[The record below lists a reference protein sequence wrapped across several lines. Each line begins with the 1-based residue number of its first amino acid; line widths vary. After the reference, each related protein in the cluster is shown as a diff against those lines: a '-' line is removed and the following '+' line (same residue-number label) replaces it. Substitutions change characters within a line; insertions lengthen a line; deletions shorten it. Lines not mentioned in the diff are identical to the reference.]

1 MNRPDG
7 WGGPPFAGAQQ
18 WGPGAPHPGQPYP
31 GQYPPP
37 GGPRPPYPPHPAP
50 WPGAGQ
56 HFAPPPPARRS
67 GSGRRPLVLVLAG
80 LVVLALL
87 GGGGLLMSGAIG
99 ARDQA
104 APVVPVSAPAANPG
118 PAVPDAP
125 AVEPSPAGSN
135 VTIALPPTID
145 GRQQLDSPFAKALVD
160 PMREQLAAT
169 ASADAVVGLYGNPD
183 QSPAFLVA
191 ASTTTYDTEQ
201 LLTGMAAGMQESAP
215 GNVAFVDQP
224 AGPLGG
230 TMRCAETD
238 GMSMCLWGA
247 DGTFGM
253 NMVYNQNL
261 ADAAATTLRV
271 REAVEKR
278 SA

>member
-1 MNRPDG
+1 MTRPDG
-7 WGGPPFAGAQQ
+7 LGGPPFAGAQQ
-18 WGPGAPHPGQPYP
+18 WGPAAPYPGQPYP
-31 GQYPPP
+31 GQYHP
-37 GGPRPPYPPHPAP
+37 GAGPRPPYPPPSAP

-56 HFAPPPPARRS
+56 HFAPPPTPRRS
-67 GSGRRPLVLVLAG
+67 GTGTKPMVLVLVA
-80 LVVLALL
+80 LVVLTLAGGGALL
-87 GGGGLLMSGAIG
+87 ISGAVG

-104 APVVPVSAPAANPG
+104 APVISVSAPAA
-118 PAVPDAP
+118 D
-125 AVEPSPAGSN
+125 PSPAAATAGPAASN
-135 VTIALPPTID
+135 VTVTLPPTID
-145 GRQQLDSPFAKALVD
+145 GRQQLDSPIAKALVD

-169 ASADAVVGLYGNPD
+169 ASADAVVGLYSNPD

-201 LLTGMAAGMQESAP
+201 LLIGMATGMQQSAAGE
-215 GNVAFVDQP
+215 VAFVDQP

-238 GMSMCLWGA
+238 GMTMCLWGA

-261 ADAAATTLRV
+261 AEAAATTLRV
-271 REAVEKR
+271 RAAVEKH

>member
-1 MNRPDG
+1 MTRPYG
-7 WGGPPFAGAQQ
+7 FGGPPFVGAPQ
-18 WGPGAPHPGQPYP
+18 WGPAAPHPGRPYP
-31 GQYPPP
+31 GQYHPG
-37 GGPRPPYPPHPAP
+37 GGPRPPYPPPLTP
-50 WPGAGQ
+50 WPGAAQ
-56 HFAPPPPARRS
+56 HFARPPATPRRS
-67 GSGRRPLVLVLAG
+67 GAGRKPVLLVLVG

-87 GGGGLLMSGAIG
+87 GGGALLVSGALG

-104 APVVPVSAPAANPG
+104 APVIPVSAPGADPNPAAVAPG
-118 PAVPDAP
+118 PASGGPGSA
-125 AVEPSPAGSN
+125 ASN

-145 GRQQLDSPFAKALVD
+145 GRQQLDSPIAKALVD

-169 ASADAVVGLYGNPD
+169 ASADAVVGLYSNPD

-201 LLTGMAAGMQESAP
+201 LLTGMQQSAAGD
-215 GNVAFVDQP
+215 VAFVDQP

-230 TMRCAETD
+230 IMRCAETD
-238 GMSMCLWGA
+238 GMTMCLWGA
-247 DGTFGM
+247 DGAFGM

-261 ADAAATTLRV
+261 AEAAATTLRV
-271 REAVEKR
+271 REAVEKH

>member
-1 MNRPDG
+1 MV
-7 WGGPPFAGAQQ
+7 
-18 WGPGAPHPGQPYP
+18 
-31 GQYPPP
+31 
-37 GGPRPPYPPHPAP
+37 
-50 WPGAGQ
+50 
-56 HFAPPPPARRS
+56 
-67 GSGRRPLVLVLAG
+67 LVLVG
-80 LVVLALL
+80 LVVLSLF
-87 GGGGLLMSGAIG
+87 GGGALLMSGAIG

-104 APVVPVSAPAANPG
+104 APVVPVSAPAADPSPAAAAPG
-118 PAVPDAP
+118 PAAGGPI
-125 AVEPSPAGSN
+125 PAGSN

-145 GRQQLDSPFAKALVD
+145 GRQQLDSPIAKALVD

-169 ASADAVVGLYGNPD
+169 ASADAVVGLYSNPD

-201 LLTGMAAGMQESAP
+201 LLTGMAAGMQQSAA
-215 GNVAFVDQP
+215 GDVAFVDQP

-238 GMSMCLWGA
+238 GMTMCLWGA

-261 ADAAATTLRV
+261 AEAAATTLRV
-271 REAVEKR
+271 REAVEKH

>member
-1 MNRPDG
+1 MV
-7 WGGPPFAGAQQ
+7 
-18 WGPGAPHPGQPYP
+18 
-31 GQYPPP
+31 
-37 GGPRPPYPPHPAP
+37 
-50 WPGAGQ
+50 
-56 HFAPPPPARRS
+56 
-67 GSGRRPLVLVLAG
+67 LVLVA

-99 ARDQA
+99 TSDQA
-104 APVVPVSAPAANPG
+104 APVVSVSAPAGDPSPAVPG
-118 PAVPDAP
+118 PA
-125 AVEPSPAGSN
+125 AVGPSLAGST

-145 GRQQLDSPFAKALVD
+145 GRQQLDSPIAKALVD

-169 ASADAVVGLYGNPD
+169 ASADAVVGLYSNSD

-201 LLTGMAAGMQESAP
+201 LLTGMAAGMQQSAP
-215 GNVAFVDQP
+215 GDVAFVDQP

-230 TMRCAETD
+230 TMRCAETAS
-238 GMSMCLWGA
+238 MTMCLWGA
-247 DGTFGM
+247 DGAFGM

-261 ADAAATTLRV
+261 AEAAATTLRV
-271 REAVEKR
+271 REAVEKH